1 MPVYFIFGPVNKE
14 GASGLFER
22 GLLERGLLERG
33 LLERG
38 LLERRLTRKGGLLER
53 GAK

>member
-14 GASGLFER
+14 GAGGLFER
-22 GLLERGLLERG
+22 GLLERGLLERW
-33 LLERG
+33 
-38 LLERRLTRKGGLLER
+38 LTRKGGLLER

>member
-1 MPVYFIFGPVNKE
+1 MCDNIGEMLASIDRNKD
-14 GASGLFER
+14 GAGGLFER

-38 LLERRLTRKGGLLER
+38 LIGE
-53 GAK
+53 GAY

>member
-1 MPVYFIFGPVNKE
+1 MCDNIEEMLASIDHTKE
-14 GASGLFER
+14 GAGGLFEG

-33 LLERG
+33 L
-38 LLERRLTRKGGLLER
+38 TRKGGLLEK

>member
-1 MPVYFIFGPVNKE
+1 MCDNIEEMLASIDHNKE
-14 GASGLFER
+14 GAGGLFER

-38 LLERRLTRKGGLLER
+38 LTRKGGLLER

>member
-14 GASGLFER
+14 VAGGLFER
-22 GLLERGLLERG
+22 GLLERGLLERW
-33 LLERG
+33 
-38 LLERRLTRKGGLLER
+38 LTRKGGLLER

>member
-1 MPVYFIFGPVNKE
+1 MQVYFIFGPVNKE
-14 GASGLFER
+14 VAGGLFKR
-22 GLLERGLLERG
+22 GLLERGLLKRG

-38 LLERRLTRKGGLLER
+38 RTRKGGLLER

>member
-14 GASGLFER
+14 GAGGLFER
-22 GLLERGLLERG
+22 VLLERGLLERG

-38 LLERRLTRKGGLLER
+38 LTRKGGLLER

>member
-14 GASGLFER
+14 GAGGLFER
-22 GLLERGLLERG
+22 GRLLETGLLERG
-33 LLERG
+33 
-38 LLERRLTRKGGLLER
+38 LTRKGGLLER